1 MLASLH
7 YWYWL
12 SVLPRPRWTMQIKE
26 KGGKK
31 EEHFAPVSCCK
42 VGLPDIF
49 AFAAKE

>member
-12 SVLPRPRWTMQIKE
+12 SVLPRPRWTMQIKD
-26 KGGKK
+26 KGKK